1 VLTTISGRSTEA
13 GTDTGL
19 TTTERLEDEGVAAFS
34 ALRV

>member
-13 GTDTGL
+13 GTDTGP
-19 TTTERLEDEGVAAFS
+19 TTTERFEEEGVAALG